1 METGDVG
8 GATKAWCWSF
18 GRCEF
23 DESRWELRVAGEPVE
38 LERKP
43 AEVLQYLLRHAGE
56 VVTKAELLGSVWA
69 GRVVVEAVLTNAV
82 GKVRKALEGSGQEI
96 VATLPKVGYR
106 LVVPV
111 SRRMVEYLPEDSRL
125 QAGDAVPR
133 RQNWKLEA
141 PLARTEGNEVWLAR
155 HAKTREVRVFKF
167 SLSGRGL
174 HGLKRE
180 VTIARLLH
188 EALGERGDFVRVLD
202 WISTKR
208 RISWNPSTVAW
219 GWTAG
224 PRAARCRACPCR
236 CAWPCSWRP
245 PMRWRPRTAWVCC
258 TRT

>member
-1 METGDVG
+1 MVPRIPDSAVCLVRADGPGPDIRPAQRKLSPRFANEIQTDCKSLIFNKDAFAEAVRHRISWAGNGLRGLKMETGDVG

-141 PLARTEGNEVWLAR
+141 PLARTEGNEV
-155 HAKTREVRVFKF
+155 
-167 SLSGRGL
+167 
-174 HGLKRE
+174 
-180 VTIARLLH
+180 
-188 EALGERGDFVRVLD
+188 
-202 WISTKR
+202 
-208 RISWNPSTVAW
+208 
-219 GWTAG
+219 
-224 PRAARCRACPCR
+224 
-236 CAWPCSWRP
+236 
-245 PMRWRPRTAWVCC
+245 
-258 TRT
+258 